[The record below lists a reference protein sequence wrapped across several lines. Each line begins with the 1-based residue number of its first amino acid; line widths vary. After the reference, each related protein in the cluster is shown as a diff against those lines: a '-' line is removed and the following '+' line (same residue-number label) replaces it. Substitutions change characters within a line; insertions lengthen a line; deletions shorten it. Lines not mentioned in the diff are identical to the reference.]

1 MRSTKHRKNKFLTV
15 LFLIIVFNINPILKI
30 NQANADIIDIKQEE
44 KAFGDWKV
52 FCETD
57 LMMAISHCKIASKF
71 YQKAAVITIEP
82 AIKFLN
88 QLHIV
93 IPQIQPGSFLKVRV
107 DQNNLILSNNVS
119 TKDFGLI
126 PLSEKQKIVLYN
138 QMKNGDFLYL
148 RFNVRDSDK
157 EITARISL
165 KDFRQALDHYR
176 SKASK

>member
-1 MRSTKHRKNKFLTV
+1 MRSTKHKKSKFLTV
-15 LFLIIVFNINPILKI
+15 LFLIIGLNIIPNLKI
-30 NQANADIIDIKQEE
+30 NQANAEIIDIKQEE
-44 KAFGDWKV
+44 NEFGDWKV

-71 YQKAAVITIEP
+71 YQNTAVITIEP
-82 AIKFLN
+82 AIRFLN

-93 IPQIQPGSFLKVRV
+93 IPQIRPGTFLKIRV
-107 DQNNLILSNNVS
+107 DQGNLILSNNIS

-126 PLSEKQKIVLYN
+126 PLDEKQKVALYN
-138 QMKNGDFLYL
+138 QMKSGDFLYL

-165 KDFRQALDHYR
+165 KDFRKALDHYR